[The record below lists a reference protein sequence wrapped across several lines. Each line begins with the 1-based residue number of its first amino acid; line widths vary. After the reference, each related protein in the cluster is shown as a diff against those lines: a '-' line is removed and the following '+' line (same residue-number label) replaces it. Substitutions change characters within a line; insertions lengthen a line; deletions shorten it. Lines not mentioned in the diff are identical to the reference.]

1 MHSPISAIEERL
13 YHDVAFLTAIMPARN
28 VYHPES
34 LENAASYI
42 ESELRKANANPAQ
55 QTWQAG
61 EQLYKNIIASYQP
74 EKQNRLII
82 GAHYDVCGDQPGAD
96 DNASAVAGLLELA
109 RLLFENNPALDYRID
124 FVAYCLEE
132 PPYFGTTDM
141 GSYVHARSVYE
152 EGTNVLGMISLEM
165 IGYFSD
171 APGSQPFP
179 SPELVKQYPDTAN
192 FIIVVGI
199 EKFASF
205 TNKIHQLMKQD
216 AAIDVQVIHFP
227 TGESLAGL
235 SDQRNYWKFGY
246 PALMVNDTAF
256 IRNPNY
262 HTQQDTIDT
271 LDFPK
276 MKAVVDA
283 VYNALV
289 NFK

>member
-1 MHSPISAIEERL
+1 MHSPISAIVERL
-13 YHDVAFLTAIMPARN
+13 YHDVAFLTTITPARN
-28 VYHPES
+28 IYHPES

-42 ESELRKANANPAQ
+42 ESELRKANANPDQ

-61 EQLYKNIIASYQP
+61 GQLYKNIIASYQP

-109 RLLFENNPALDYRID
+109 RLLFENKPAVDYRID
-124 FVAYCLEE
+124 FVAYCLEG

-141 GSYVHARSVYE
+141 GSYVHALSVYE

-179 SPELVKQYPDTAN
+179 SPELAKQYPDTAN

-205 TNKIHQLMKQD
+205 NNKIHQLMKQD

>member
-179 SPELVKQYPDTAN
+179 SPELAKQYPDTAN

-205 TNKIHQLMKQD
+205 TNKIHQLMKQE